1 MEFLHREGSSL
12 FAGCTHG
19 GIFDISKAFYHIDI
33 APGSQTYLGCEWLRV
48 FYCYTF
54 LPMGITSAPGI
65 FTEVVNPMV
74 QSWRAMGIR
83 VMQYLDDFPS
93 GALSSIQYRL
103 HSHYMV
109 EHMTSLGFILK
120 MVKLVGYP
128 EPAPAVFALGC
139 LVSFTA
145 QSFSLNHEQITEI
158 LSLVVG
164 LLSVRVCPV
173 KQLARLAGLLVSRT
187 HCLGPAAR
195 MRTRSM
201 YQNIE
206 EHLRPQE
213 PRHRSWSR
221 HLHICST
228 TKAELQFWV
237 EHIQRVN
244 GQPFQRALI
253 RRVLHIDLDTDAS
266 QNGWGAVL
274 YLPDPTQAP
283 DPLLLEA
290 AIQGLPCGMS
300 LQAITTA
307 LHHGICICGLLS
319 QAEAGESSNA
329 RELLATLYTYQALR
343 PFLSHLHIN
352 HHMDNLGAVQ
362 ALGGII
368 PAYAEHITGGSK
380 TPRIQDIVIQIDDF
394 CIDANIDRHTL
405 WVPRN
410 LNTIADYM
418 SKFGTGDKF
427 SFTVQPWVRDLLD
440 SSFGTHTI
448 DRFAS
453 RNNVQVFPPRYNSL
467 FFEPEAEWL
476 DAFSC
481 HWTWG
486 PQRQHENNWIHPPY
500 KLTGQVIQ
508 HLRLCGAQGTII
520 LPRWEHAPWW
530 PSVRSLLQLPHCSL
544 VELGLAPHVLCFP
557 ANSPYDH
564 TSLPRG
570 HIIAIRVTIP
580 TAESRLSR

>member
-1 MEFLHREGSSL
+1 
-12 FAGCTHG
+12 
-19 GIFDISKAFYHIDI
+19 
-33 APGSQTYLGCEWLRV
+33 
-48 FYCYTF
+48 
-54 LPMGITSAPGI
+54 
-65 FTEVVNPMV
+65 
-74 QSWRAMGIR
+74 
-83 VMQYLDDFPS
+83 
-93 GALSSIQYRL
+93 
-103 HSHYMV
+103 
-109 EHMTSLGFILK
+109 

-206 EHLRPQE
+206 ERLRPQE
-213 PRHRSWSR
+213 PRHCGWSR
-221 HLHICST
+221 HIHIRST

-244 GQPFQRALI
+244 GQPFQQALI
-253 RRVLHIDLDTDAS
+253 RRVLHIELDTDAS
-266 QNGWGAVL
+266 QNGWGAIL

-307 LHHGICICGLLS
+307 LHHGIRICGLLS
-319 QAEAGESSNA
+319 PAEAGESSNA

-352 HHMDNLGAVQ
+352 HHMDNLGAVK
-362 ALGGII
+362 ALGGIV
-368 PAYAEHITGGSK
+368 PAYVEHITGGSK

-405 WVPRN
+405 WVPRH
-410 LNTIADYM
+410 LNTITDCM
-418 SKFGTGDKF
+418 SKFGTRDKF
-427 SFTVQPWVRDLLD
+427 SFTVQPWVHNLLD
-440 SSFGTHTI
+440 SSF
-448 DRFAS
+448 
-453 RNNVQVFPPRYNSL
+453 
-467 FFEPEAEWL
+467 EAEWV

-520 LPRWEHAPWW
+520 LPRSGWEHAPWW
-530 PSVRSLLQLPHCSL
+530 PSVRSLLKLPHCSF

-570 HIIAIRVTIP
+570 HIIALRVTIP